1 MIHRISMMK
10 PLHLVLLLAL
20 VIMVPIIAQDE
31 DTAAAQDEDKPVVQE
46 KDAAVEEESEVA
58 VVPDTDSI
66 PDLILKSGDI
76 APSWALMYAP
86 AKFEFL
92 KNWTVERGSRLRKFK
107 SQPNRHVVVVSFF
120 ATWCKPCMKE
130 LPLLQNLYEKYDG
143 QRVKWFL
150 VDITEATRTSPGFED
165 SPVAGP
171 FLAKKGITM
180 QILNDNRGVAKER
193 YGAKTLPRLFVIDK
207 FQTIRLTKRG
217 FHEGEDFEGEIA
229 TIVDELLVEAED

>member
-1 MIHRISMMK
+1 MIHRISMME

-31 DTAAAQDEDKPVVQE
+31 DTLVVQE
-46 KDAAVEEESEVA
+46 KDAAVEEEESEVA

-130 LPLLQNLYEKYDG
+130 LPLLQNLYQKYDG

-180 QILNDNRGVAKER
+180 PILNDNRGVAKER